1 MKILMIVIVV
11 IVDYKNR
18 SMRKKKQTQ
27 QERIKA
33 LEKRQ
38 VILLKLVN
46 DLYDKIMAQAPS
58 QEEE

>member
-1 MKILMIVIVV
+1 
-11 IVDYKNR
+11 
-18 SMRKKKQTQ
+18 MRKKKLTQ

-38 VILLKLVN
+38 TILLQLVN
-46 DLYDKIMAQAPS
+46 DLYDKIMAEAPS